1 MGERWI
7 HPWINDVSVGCL
19 ATGKKIAEFQ
29 VVIEPMTSVTAVWC
43 CHQRA
48 TRTSSGIRHFTVLFF
63 LPCLA
68 STEGLTMW
76 FSLNVMQERWKGAA
90 RTREWI
96 VQIMVAWQKLKE
108 HLEKLRVPVK
118 NRIHHLR
125 NADRCLHPLSY
136 RRDVSKLVRLPR
148 FLLIQ
153 TVSLALRAPQ
163 QDFLWTWY
171 WKDGMA

>member
-108 HLEKLRVPVK
+108 HLENSEFQLRIESTTSVTPIAASTHWAIEEMLVNSFACLGFCSYKLSR
-118 NRIHHLR
+118 
-125 NADRCLHPLSY
+125 
-136 RRDVSKLVRLPR
+136 
-148 FLLIQ
+148 
-153 TVSLALRAPQ
+153 
-163 QDFLWTWY
+163 
-171 WKDGMA
+171 